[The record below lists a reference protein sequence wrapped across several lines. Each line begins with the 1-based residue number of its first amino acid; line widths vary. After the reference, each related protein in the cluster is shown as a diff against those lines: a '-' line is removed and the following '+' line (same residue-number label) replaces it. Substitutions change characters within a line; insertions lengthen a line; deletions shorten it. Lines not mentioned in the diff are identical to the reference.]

1 MGVGAGVFV
10 GGGLFYFGVGAGVGA
25 IGVSVGVVEGMGVC
39 EGGGQGMDDGEDL
52 CLHGAGWEGFVG
64 GHDRHGAD
72 CARCPAKESRATSK
86 NAAMRAMVLE
96 LKVSVLV

>member
-10 GGGLFYFGVGAGVGA
+10 GGGMKTVGVGAGVGVT
-25 IGVSVGVVEGMGVC
+25 GVSVGVVEGMGVC

-52 CLHGAGWEGFVG
+52 CLHDAGWEGFVG

-72 CARCPAKESRATSK
+72 CEMPG
-86 NAAMRAMVLE
+86 
-96 LKVSVLV
+96 